1 LTHLDEGLR
10 KRYLKHMQ
18 DGKELDQMESKLD
31 ELIDK
36 LQL

>member
-1 LTHLDEGLR
+1 
-10 KRYLKHMQ
+10 MQ